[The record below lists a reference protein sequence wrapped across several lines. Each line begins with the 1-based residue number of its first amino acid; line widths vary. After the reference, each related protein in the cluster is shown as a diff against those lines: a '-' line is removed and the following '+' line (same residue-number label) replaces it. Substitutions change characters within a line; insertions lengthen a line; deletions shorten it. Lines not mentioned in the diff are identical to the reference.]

1 MSKGLIRSTALVSA
15 MTGLSRISGFI
26 RDMIL
31 AHVFGASASFDAFV
45 VAFRIPNFFRNLS
58 AEGAFSQAFVPTLAD
73 YREHYSPED
82 MKRFIGDVTGTFGL
96 LLLLLTIVTV
106 VAAPVFVYIFAIG
119 FIHDP
124 VRADLTATMLRIT
137 FPYLMLI
144 SITALQGAI
153 LNTWGRFG
161 VPAFTPVLLN
171 LSMIFAGLYLA
182 PLFHV
187 PVYGLSY
194 GVLLA
199 GILQLIF
206 QWPFLKKLHLLV
218 WPKINFKN
226 PGVRR
231 VFKLMVPAV
240 MGVSVTQI
248 GILIDTF
255 FASFLQTGSITWLY
269 YSDRLI
275 YLPLGIFGV
284 AIATVIL
291 PHLSRQHIIQ
301 SHENFINALAW
312 GLRNV
317 LLIAFPSAIGLVIL
331 ALPILAALFSYGEF
345 TPHDAVMASKS
356 IAAFAIGLPGF
367 MCIKVLASAFYAQ
380 KRISRPVKVAIFAV
394 ICNVILNF
402 IFIKPFGYVGLALAT
417 TISSSIN
424 AMLLAILLVRERLI
438 IFSRDWVI
446 YFMRLLFASVLMI
459 ALLLYFNVSTH
470 IWFEWPAWQRI
481 LHLCWLVIGG
491 MSIYIIGLFVSGM
504 RIHHIRDH

>member
-1 MSKGLIRSTALVSA
+1 MSKGLIRSTALVST

-31 AHVFGASASFDAFV
+31 AHLFGASASFDAFV

-73 YREHYSPED
+73 YREHHSLEE
-82 MKRFIGDVTGTFGL
+82 MKAFIGDVTGTLGL
-96 LLLLLTIVTV
+96 LLFLLTMITV
-106 VAAPVFVYIFAIG
+106 VAAPILVYVFAIG
-119 FIHDP
+119 FLHDP
-124 VRADLTATMLRIT
+124 VRAHLTTTMLRIT

-144 SITALQGAI
+144 SITALQGAV

-161 VPAFTPVLLN
+161 VAAFTPVLLN

-182 PLFHV
+182 PLFHM
-187 PVYGLSY
+187 PVYGLAC

-199 GILQLIF
+199 GILQMTF

-226 PGVRR
+226 PGVKR

-284 AIATVIL
+284 AIATVIM

-301 SHENFINALAW
+301 SHETFINALAW

-345 TPHDAVMASKS
+345 TAHDAVMASKS

-380 KRISRPVKVAIFAV
+380 KRISLPVKIAVVAV

-402 IFIKPFGYVGLALAT
+402 IFIKPLGYVGLALAT

-424 AMLLAILLVRERLI
+424 AILLAMMLVRERI
-438 IFSRDWVI
+438 IVFSRDWVI
-446 YFMRLLFASVLMI
+446 YFMRLLFASVLLMV
-459 ALLLYFNVSTH
+459 ALHYFNASAST
-470 IWFEWPAWQRI
+470 WFEWSAWQRI
-481 LHLCWLVIGG
+481 LHLCGLVMGG
-491 MSIYIIGLFVSGM
+491 MLVYVLGLFISGL
-504 RIHHIRDH
+504 RIQHIRDH